1 MTNRTLLR
9 WSDYVFASAT
19 SDSCALIEEAAAEG
33 ERRVLLICGG
43 GFDPRTLEAPRSIAD
58 MELSNLTV
66 VALQPTAE
74 GQHDDAIV
82 SATSNIAQLQAW
94 FGDRFSLIEAPSV
107 AEVNSAGTILS
118 RDLVR
123 RFGVFDYDTVIV
135 DMSGLPSTIS
145 FSVIHL
151 FLQRSASAGDVRFDG
166 NLLVIVAED
175 AQTDERIIRSELGRA
190 SVLNALTRLP
200 PSRAPIIW
208 MPVLGERS
216 GDQLEKIRAMLEPE
230 EVCPVVPFPSSLARR
245 GDNLVVE
252 HGDLLFDV
260 LQFEPR
266 NILHASEFNPFDLY
280 RQMVMLAR
288 RYRSALAP
296 LGEPTIATSEHG
308 SKLMSL
314 GVLLASHEERI
325 VVAQV
330 DTLGYRFESAEV
342 ASSRTPVL
350 YAAWLTGSPYDV
362 GGRRDDE
369 SDE

>member
-1 MTNRTLLR
+1 MTNRTVLR
-9 WSDYVFASAT
+9 WNDYVFANTTAK
-19 SDSCALIEEAAAEG
+19 SCALLAEATAEA

-43 GFDPRTLEAPRSIAD
+43 GFDPRTLEAPRSIAE
-58 MELSNLTV
+58 MKLSGLTV
-66 VALQPTAE
+66 VALQPSAV
-74 GQHDDAIV
+74 GQHDDAVLSAASNV
-82 SATSNIAQLQAW
+82 SQLRAW
-94 FGDRFSLIEAPSV
+94 FGDRFSLIKAPAV

-151 FLQRSASAGDVRFDG
+151 FLQHSTAAGEVQYRG
-166 NLLVIVAED
+166 NLLAVVAED
-175 AQTDERIIRSELGRA
+175 AETDERIVRSELGRA

-200 PSRAPIIW
+200 TSRAPVIW

-245 GDNLVVE
+245 ADNLVVE
-252 HGDLLFDV
+252 HGDFLFEQ

-266 NILHASEFNPFDLY
+266 NVLHASEFNPFDLY

-288 RYRSALAP
+288 RYRSALGP

-342 ASSRTPVL
+342 ASNRAPVM
-350 YAAWLTGSPYDV
+350 YAAWLTGSPYHV
-362 GGRRDDE
+362 GGQRDDE
-369 SDE
+369 GDE